1 MNTPLPRTGLQ
12 LRSKIDRNGQ
22 LELSL
27 VSVDTPAPASD
38 EVVIQVQ
45 AAPINPSDIGLLFGA
60 AVFAI
65 FNGPW
70 LVAASIFLGSVYLVY
85 LGIRL
90 IVQSAGQASPVA
102 AMPQVWEMPL
112 TLTLSP

>member
-12 LRSKIDRNGQ
+12 LRSKIDRSGQ

-60 AVFAI
+60 ADLRALSAS
-65 FNGPW
+65 G
-70 LVAASIFLGSVYLVY
+70 AASQPVVTAPVVVTKDGK
-85 LGIRL
+85 RL
-90 IVQSAGQASPVA
+90 PMA
-102 AMPQVWEMPL
+102 A
-112 TLTLSP
+112 